1 MKPQTL
7 PVRRNPVSKGVFKRL
22 SAVTRGRKQRV
33 AATATADDFE
43 DDDNS
48 SKISR
53 ALTIIFLIHI
63 VVIGLI
69 FFHQRFLDNGTTQ
82 EGETVAT
89 PKPAPAAP
97 VAAEHRLP
105 KMSTGDMIYPVVAG
119 DNYPRIAAAYEVDE
133 SDLRVANDNRPIVAG
148 MLMKIPRSTIV
159 AMEPPEVTAIRD
171 KATAASAQKD
181 DGLVA
186 AVPVNTANA
195 PKAQVVR
202 PNVDRPTSAAVA
214 PLAPAAPAASGKT
227 YVVQPGD
234 NVWRIANRFKVDQ
247 QALMKINGINDPK
260 KLKLGMTLTIPR

>member
-43 DDDNS
+43 ADDHS

-69 FFHQRFLDNGTTQ
+69 FFHQRFLDNGTS
-82 EGETVAT
+82 EGDSVAV
-89 PKPAPAAP
+89 PKPAPAAGP
-97 VAAEHRLP
+97 SNQPRLP
-105 KMSTGDMIYPVVAG
+105 KMSNGDSIYAVVAG
-119 DNYPRIAAAYEVDE
+119 DNYPRIAAAQGVDE
-133 SDLRVANDNRPIVAG
+133 AELRAANENRSIGAG
-148 MLMKIPRSTIV
+148 MYLKIPPRRIV
-159 AMEPPEVTAIRD
+159 AMDPPEVTAIRD
-171 KATAASAQKD
+171 QGTTPALKD
-181 DGLVA
+181 DELVEA
-186 AVPVNTANA
+186 IPVNTANA

-202 PNVDRPTSAAVA
+202 PAIDRTTSAAVA
-214 PLAPAAPAASGKT
+214 PVAPSASGKT

-247 QALMKINGINDPK
+247 AALMKINGINDPK
-260 KLKLGMTLTIPR
+260 KLKLGMTLNIPR

>member
-1 MKPQTL
+1 
-7 PVRRNPVSKGVFKRL
+7 
-22 SAVTRGRKQRV
+22 V

-43 DDDNS
+43 ADDHS

-69 FFHQRFLDNGTTQ
+69 FFHQRFLDHGTT
-82 EGETVAT
+82 EGETAAAS
-89 PKPAPAAP
+89 KPAPAAP
-97 VAAEHRLP
+97 QVAERRLP
-105 KMSTGDMIYPVVAG
+105 KISTGDSIYLVVAG
-119 DNYPRIAAAYEVDE
+119 DNYPRIAAAQEVDE

-148 MLMKIPRSTIV
+148 MVMKVPPRRIV

-171 KATAASAQKD
+171 KAAAAPARND
-181 DGLVA
+181 EGLVA

-202 PNVDRPTSAAVA
+202 PAVERPTSAAVA
-214 PLAPAAPAASGKT
+214 PVTAAAPVASGKT
-227 YVVQPGD
+227 YVVQSGD
-234 NVWRIANRFKVDQ
+234 NLWRIANRFKVDQ
-247 QALMKINGINDPK
+247 GALMKVNGITDPK

>member
-7 PVRRNPVSKGVFKRL
+7 PVKRNPVSKGVFKRL
-22 SAVTRGRKQRV
+22 SAVTRSRKQRV

-43 DDDNS
+43 AEDHS

-69 FFHQRFLDNGTTQ
+69 FFHQRYLDKGAP
-82 EGETVAT
+82 EVETAAAS
-89 PKPAPAAP
+89 KPAPAAP
-97 VAAEHRLP
+97 PVNEHRLP
-105 KMSTGDMIYPVVAG
+105 KISTGDSIYLVVAG
-119 DNYPRIAAAYEVDE
+119 DNYPRIAAAQEVDE

-148 MLMKIPRSTIV
+148 MVMKIPPRRIV
-159 AMEPPEVTAIRD
+159 AMEPPEVAAIRD
-171 KATAASAQKD
+171 KATATPAQKD

-202 PNVDRPTSAAVA
+202 PAVDRPVNSAAVA
-214 PLAPAAPAASGKT
+214 PVTPAASGKT

-247 QALMKINGINDPK
+247 QALMKVNGINDPK

>member
-43 DDDNS
+43 DDDHS

-69 FFHQRFLDNGTTQ
+69 FFHQRFLDNGTPV
-82 EGETVAT
+82 EETVAT
-89 PKPAPAAP
+89 AKQMMAIPP
-97 VAAEHRLP
+97 VSEHRLP
-105 KMSTGDMIYPVVAG
+105 KMSTGHGIYPVVAG
-119 DNYPRIAAAYEVDE
+119 DNYPRIAAAQEVDE

-148 MLMKIPRSTIV
+148 MLLKIPPRRIV

-171 KATAASAQKD
+171 KATAAPVQKD
-181 DGLVA
+181 DGLVE

-202 PNVDRPTSAAVA
+202 PAVDRPTSASVA
-214 PLAPAAPAASGKT
+214 PVAPAAAAASGKT

-247 QALMKINGINDPK
+247 QALMKLNGINDPK
-260 KLKLGMTLTIPR
+260 KLKLGMTLNIPR